1 MRTLQPEYLSS
12 YLTAKKYPDRLP
24 LRRPHATLLRMSAHA
39 SYEHLRSR
47 LYLSLALNAV
57 IIVAEFIGGWILDSI
72 GLMSDAGHNFV
83 DQGALFLAL
92 YAHLLTA
99 RPATEAK
106 TFGYHRAGIIAAFLN
121 SFILLLTA
129 LGIALVGFKRLLQP
143 VPVDGGWVMAIAAL
157 SFVANLSI
165 ALLLQRGAKD
175 DLNIRSAFWHMLGDA
190 WVSLGVVISGGAILL
205 TGWTVLDPLVSLLV
219 VAAIAK
225 GAWPLFK
232 ESLDVLL
239 ESTPPKI
246 SASHVAATIE
256 AIPGVKN
263 VHDLHIW
270 AVEPRLIMMTCHIL
284 VDGDDSALTNNLL
297 HTIRAKVS
305 ADFGIKHMTI
315 QMGTHCCHHDEIHCD
330 LTSLAQQHQD
340 EGLVHGHH

>member
-1 MRTLQPEYLSS
+1 
-12 YLTAKKYPDRLP
+12 
-24 LRRPHATLLRMSAHA
+24 MSTPA

-47 LYLSLALNAV
+47 LYLALALNAV
-57 IIVAEFIGGWILDSI
+57 IIVAEFVGGWILDSI

-99 RPATEAK
+99 RPATEAR

-121 SFILLLTA
+121 AFILLLTA
-129 LGIALVGFKRLLQP
+129 LGIGLVALKRLLQP
-143 VPVDGGWVMAIAAL
+143 IPVDGGWVMAVAAL
-157 SFVANLSI
+157 SFAANLSI

-175 DLNIRSAFWHMLGDA
+175 DLNIRSAFWHMLSDA
-190 WVSLGVVISGGAILL
+190 WVSLAVVISGGAIIL
-205 TGWTVLDPLVSLLV
+205 TGWTILDPLISLLV

-246 SASHVAATIE
+246 NASQVAATIE

-284 VDGDDSALTNNLL
+284 VDGDDSALTNELL
-297 HTIRAKVS
+297 HDIRTRVS
-305 ADFGIKHMTI
+305 TDFGIQHMTI
-315 QMGTHCCHHDEIHCD
+315 QMGTHCCHADEIHCD
-330 LTSLAQQHQD
+330 LTTLAKQHQED
-340 EGLVHGHH
+340 RLLHVHH

>member
-1 MRTLQPEYLSS
+1 
-12 YLTAKKYPDRLP
+12 
-24 LRRPHATLLRMSAHA
+24 MSTFA

-47 LYLSLALNAV
+47 LSLALALNAA
-57 IIVAEFIGGWILDSI
+57 IIVAEFIGGWILNSI
-72 GLMSDAGHNFV
+72 GLMSDAGHNLV

-99 RPATEAK
+99 RPATETR

-121 SFILLLTA
+121 SFVLLLTA
-129 LGIALVGFKRLLQP
+129 LGITLVGLKRLLQP
-143 VPVDGGWVMAIAAL
+143 IPVDGGWIMAIAAL

-165 ALLLQRGAKD
+165 ALLLQHGAKD

-190 WVSLGVVISGGAILL
+190 WASLGVVISGGVILF
-205 TGWTVLDPLVSLLV
+205 TGWTILDPLISLLV
-219 VAAIAK
+219 VVAIAK

-232 ESLDVLL
+232 ESLEVLL

-246 SASHVAATIE
+246 SASHVATTIE

-284 VDGDDSALTNNLL
+284 VDGDDSALTNDLL
-297 HTIRAKVS
+297 HAIRAQVS

-315 QMGTHCCHHDEIHCD
+315 QMETTCCHPDEIHCD
-330 LTSLAQQHQD
+330 LTTLAKQD
-340 EGLVHGHH
+340 REEGLLHVQH

>member
-1 MRTLQPEYLSS
+1 MTG
-12 YLTAKKYPDRLP
+12 D
-24 LRRPHATLLRMSAHA
+24 AT
-39 SYEHLRSR
+39 YTHLRSR
-47 LYLSLALNAV
+47 LHLALGLNAIV
-57 IIVAEFIGGWILDSI
+57 IAAEFAGGLVLNSVGLIG
-72 GLMSDAGHNFV
+72 DAGHNLI
-83 DQGALFLAL
+83 DQGALFAAL
-92 YAHLLTA
+92 YAHVLTA
-99 RPATEAK
+99 RPATEAR
-106 TFGYHRAGIIAAFLN
+106 TFGYHRAGIITALLS
-121 SFILLLTA
+121 SFVLLFTA
-129 LGIALVGFKRLLQP
+129 LGITIIGVKRLMYP
-143 VPVDGGWVMAIAAL
+143 VPVNGGWVMAIAAL
-157 SFVANLSI
+157 SCAANLGI
-165 ALLLQRGAKD
+165 ALLLQHGAKD

-205 TGWTVLDPLVSLLV
+205 TGWTILDPLVSLLV
-219 VAAIAK
+219 VVVIAK

-284 VDGDDSALTNNLL
+284 VEGDDSALTNHLL

-305 ADFGIKHMTI
+305 ADFGIKHLTI
-315 QMGTHCCHHDEIHCD
+315 QMGTACCHPDEIHCD
-330 LTSLAQQHQD
+330 LSPLAQQHQD
-340 EGLVHGHH
+340 EKLEHVHH

>member
-1 MRTLQPEYLSS
+1 
-12 YLTAKKYPDRLP
+12 
-24 LRRPHATLLRMSAHA
+24 MSTPAL
-39 SYEHLRSR
+39 YEHLRSR
-47 LYLSLALNAV
+47 LYLALALNAA
-57 IIVAEFIGGWILDSI
+57 IIVAEFIGGWILNSM
-72 GLMSDAGHNFV
+72 GLMSDAGHNLV

-99 RPATEAK
+99 RPATEAR

-121 SFILLLTA
+121 SFILLITA
-129 LGIALVGFKRLLQP
+129 LGIALVGLKRLLQP
-143 VPVDGGWVMAIAAL
+143 VPVDGGWIMAIAAL
-157 SFVANLSI
+157 SFAANLSI
-165 ALLLQRGAKD
+165 ALLLQHGAKD

-190 WVSLGVVISGGAILL
+190 WVSLGIVISGGAILF

-219 VAAIAK
+219 VVVIAK

-246 SASHVAATIE
+246 SPSQVAATIE
-256 AIPGVKN
+256 AMPGVKN

-284 VDGDDSALTNNLL
+284 VDGDDSALTNHLL
-297 HTIRAKVS
+297 HTIRATVS
-305 ADFGIKHMTI
+305 ADFGIKHLTV
-315 QMGTHCCHHDEIHCD
+315 QMGTDCCHTDEIHCD
-330 LTSLAQQHQD
+330 LATLAQQHQG
-340 EGLVHGHH
+340 EGLVHVHH

>member
-1 MRTLQPEYLSS
+1 M
-12 YLTAKKYPDRLP
+12 TAL
-24 LRRPHATLLRMSAHA
+24 A
-39 SYEHLRSR
+39 SYGQLRSR
-47 LYLSLALNAV
+47 LSLALALNAA
-57 IIVAEFIGGWILDSI
+57 IIIAEFIGGWILNSI
-72 GLMSDAGHNFV
+72 GLMSDAGHNLV

-99 RPATEAK
+99 RPATEAR

-121 SFILLLTA
+121 SFVLLLTA
-129 LGIALVGFKRLLQP
+129 VGITLVGLKRLLQP
-143 VPVDGGWVMAIAAL
+143 IPVDGGWVMAVAAV
-157 SFVANLSI
+157 SFAANLSI

-190 WVSLGVVISGGAILL
+190 WVSLGVVISGGAILF

-219 VAAIAK
+219 VVAIAK

-232 ESLDVLL
+232 ESLEVLL
-239 ESTPPKI
+239 ESTPPSI
-246 SASHVAATIE
+246 SATHVAATIE

-284 VDGDDSALTNNLL
+284 VDGDDSAMTNDLL
-297 HTIRAKVS
+297 HAIRAKVS
-305 ADFGIKHMTI
+305 ADFGIKHLTI
-315 QMGTHCCHHDEIHCD
+315 QMGTTCCHPDEIHCD
-330 LTSLAQQHQD
+330 LTTLATQHRD
-340 EGLVHGHH
+340 EGFLHVHR

>member
-1 MRTLQPEYLSS
+1 MTSL
-12 YLTAKKYPDRLP
+12 
-24 LRRPHATLLRMSAHA
+24 A

-47 LYLSLALNAV
+47 LYLALALNAA
-57 IIVAEFIGGWILDSI
+57 IIVAEFIGGWVLDSI

-83 DQGALFLAL
+83 DQGSLFLAL
-92 YAHLLTA
+92 YAHILTR
-99 RPATEAK
+99 RPASETR
-106 TFGYHRAGIIAAFLN
+106 TFGYHRAGVIAAFLN

-129 LGIALVGFKRLLQP
+129 LGIAFVGLKRLLQP
-143 VPVDGGWVMAIAAL
+143 VPVDGGWIMIIAAV
-157 SFVANLSI
+157 SFAANLSI
-165 ALLLQRGAKD
+165 ALLLQHGAKD

-190 WVSLGVVISGGAILL
+190 WVSLGVVLSGGAILL
-205 TGWTVLDPLVSLLV
+205 TGWTVLDPLISLLV
-219 VAAIAK
+219 VGAILY

-256 AIPGVKN
+256 AISGVKN

-284 VDGDDSALTNNLL
+284 VDGDDSALTNDLL
-297 HTIRAKVS
+297 HVIRARVS
-305 ADFGIKHMTI
+305 TDFGIKHMTI
-315 QMGTHCCHHDEIHCD
+315 QMGTHCCHQEEIHCD
-330 LTSLAQQHQD
+330 LTTSAQQRQD
-340 EGLVHGHH
+340 EELEHAHH